1 MYRNRLLALLSGLM
15 ILSVVLSACAPA
27 AATTEAV
34 EPTTAGEEPTEAVE
48 PTAEPTPRTTRVGG
62 WLDEIGMKLV
72 GADSAITQIAAG
84 DIDIYTSNLSTPTDV
99 QAADA
104 NNLERSFQYGLY
116 YELTLN
122 PSPFTS
128 GEFNPMSDVRIRKAL
143 NNLVDRDYINQEVY
157 GGLAVPKYVSFVS
170 AFADYARHVDVIRG
184 LQSQMSY
191 DPDKAIADIAAA
203 MEENG
208 AELVDGKWQIDGE
221 PVTLIFLIRTDSDGT
236 RRPLGDYVAGQL
248 ELAGFTVTRQYGT
261 SSELAALWVSGN
273 VADGLW
279 HIYTGAWSATAVSR
293 DDAADFLFFD
303 SPDSAY
309 GFATLWQSYPTDPDY
324 NALITDLANSN
335 FTTLDQRREMI
346 SQALQ
351 GSIDQATRIWLI
363 DGRAFSP
370 WQPNVSVAF
379 DLAAG
384 VDVSGMTKFTLRFDD
399 QEGGVLQWGTPDL
412 FVEPANPVG
421 GSNWTYD
428 SQWQQLTS
436 DTATL
441 ANPYTGLQMPQRL

>member
-1 MYRNRLLALLSGLM
+1 MYRNRLLAL
-15 ILSVVLSACAPA
+15 LSACAPA

-48 PTAEPTPRTTRVGG
+48 PTAEPTPPTTRFGG

-84 DIDIYTSNLSTPTDV
+84 DIDIFTSNLSTPQDV

-203 MEENG
+203 MEEN
-208 AELVDGKWQIDGE
+208 ATELADGKWQINGQ
-221 PVTLIFLIRTDSDGT
+221 PVPLIFLIPTDSDG
-236 RRPLGDYVAGQL
+236 
-248 ELAGFTVTRQYGT
+248 
-261 SSELAALWVSGN
+261 
-273 VADGLW
+273 
-279 HIYTGAWSATAVSR
+279 SR
-293 DDAADFLFFD
+293 
-303 SPDSAY
+303 
-309 GFATLWQSYPTDPDY
+309 
-324 NALITDLANSN
+324 
-335 FTTLDQRREMI
+335 
-346 SQALQ
+346 
-351 GSIDQATRIWLI
+351 
-363 DGRAFSP
+363 
-370 WQPNVSVAF
+370 
-379 DLAAG
+379 
-384 VDVSGMTKFTLRFDD
+384 
-399 QEGGVLQWGTPDL
+399 
-412 FVEPANPVG
+412 
-421 GSNWTYD
+421 
-428 SQWQQLTS
+428 
-436 DTATL
+436 
-441 ANPYTGLQMPQRL
+441 